1 MSFVNFHESKNL
13 TLDFTLHFKLKY
25 NYNCY
30 KITIFIRTLLL
41 VRKRNMNA
49 VKTLA
54 KVSVYTPNTQTVDQQ
69 HFCRTEF
76 RSCPCDN

>member
-1 MSFVNFHESKNL
+1 MSFNFHESKNL

-25 NYNCY
+25 Y